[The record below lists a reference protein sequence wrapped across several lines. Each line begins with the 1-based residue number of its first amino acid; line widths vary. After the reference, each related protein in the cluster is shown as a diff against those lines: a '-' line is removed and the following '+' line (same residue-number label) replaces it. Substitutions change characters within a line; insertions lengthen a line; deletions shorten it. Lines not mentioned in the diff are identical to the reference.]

1 MQKIS
6 TDKAPAALGPYSQGI
21 EANGFVFTAG
31 QIPADPVTGEIPSTV
46 KEQAHRA
53 LSNLSAILKASG
65 DVTVVSTTVYLT
77 DMADFAEVNSVYA
90 EYFPEPYPARSC
102 VAVASLP
109 KGVKIEVSAIA
120 VKN

>member
-31 QIPADPVTGEIPSTV
+31 QIPADPATGEIPKTV
-46 KEQAHRA
+46 KEQARRA
-53 LSNLSAILKASG
+53 LSNLKAILDATG

>member
-31 QIPADPVTGEIPSTV
+31 QIPADPATGKIPETV

-53 LSNLSAILKASG
+53 LSNLKAILDASG

>member
-1 MQKIS
+1 MQKVS

-21 EANGFVFTAG
+21 EAGGFVFTAG
-31 QIPADPVTGEIPSTV
+31 QIPADPVTGKIPETV

-53 LSNLSAILKASG
+53 LSNLKAILDASG

-109 KGVKIEVSAIA
+109 KGVKIEISAIA